1 MNIKI
6 LLKLTAVSGFCYF
19 FTSCNKN
26 TDLPAFSD
34 SDLELQ
40 NVLAEASGGKG
51 FEYYILPNETDFQKI
66 PQDVKNPLT
75 AEKVELGKLLFHET
89 GLGQNPIISSSV
101 QTYSCAS
108 CHHAKAGFQACVPQ
122 GIGEGGIGYGIQG
135 EKRIVDILYKTAQ
148 IDVQPIRTPSALN
161 IAYQSNILW
170 NGQFGGKDL
179 NIGTESNWTKG
190 TPKAVNELGYSG
202 VETQA
207 IAGRDVHRLLIDRIF
222 MSHFSTYKSMYEKA
236 FGAESFNNPKLLA
249 LNGALAIAA
258 YERTLLANR
267 SPFQQWLRGNANA
280 MTDQEKEGAKVF
292 FSKGNCY
299 SCHNG
304 PSLANMEFH
313 ALGMNDLKN
322 GSYGANTV
330 QNISDANPEHK
341 GRGGF
346 TGRQEDLYRFKVPQ
360 LYNLKDSPFYGHGAS
375 FTNIKEVLDY
385 KNKGVP
391 QNVKVPAN
399 KISDKF
405 KPLNLSDDEILA
417 LEAFIKNGL
426 YDHDL
431 ERYAPKSLPSGLA
444 FPNNDKQSRLD
455 LGF

>member
-1 MNIKI
+1 MNIKF
-6 LLKLTAVSGFCYF
+6 LLKLTAVSGICYF

-26 TDLPAFSD
+26 ADLPAFSD

-40 NVLAEASGGKG
+40 KILIEASGGKG
-51 FEYYILPNETDFQKI
+51 FDYYKLPDETDFENI
-66 PQDVKNPLT
+66 PQDDKNPLT
-75 AEKVELGKLLFHET
+75 LEKVELGKLLFHET
-89 GLGQNPIISSSV
+89 GLGQNPMLSSSV

-122 GIGEGGIGYGIQG
+122 GIGEGGIGFGMQG
-135 EKRIVDILYKTAQ
+135 ENRTMNTAYKTYQ

-161 IAYQSNILW
+161 IAYQTNILW

-179 NIGTESNWTKG
+179 NVGTESSWTKG
-190 TPKAVNELGYSG
+190 TPKAVNLLGYSG

-222 MSHFSTYKSMYEKA
+222 MSHFSTYKNMYEKA
-236 FGAESFNNPKLLA
+236 FDKESFNNPKLLA

-258 YERTLLANR
+258 YERTLLANQ

-280 MTDQEKEGAKVF
+280 MTNQEKEGAKVF
-292 FSKGNCY
+292 FSKGNCF

-330 QNISDANPEHK
+330 QNITEANPEHK

-346 TGRQEDLYRFKVPQ
+346 TGKEVDMFRFKVPQ

-375 FTNIKEVLDY
+375 FYSLKEVLDY
-385 KNKGVP
+385 KNKGITE
-391 QNVKVPAN
+391 NVKVPAN
-399 KISDKF
+399 KVSEIF
-405 KPLNLSDDEILA
+405 KPLNLSEEEVLA

-426 YDHDL
+426 YDRNL
-431 ERYAPKSLPSGLA
+431 QRYAPKSLPSGLA
-444 FPNNDKQSRLD
+444 FPNNDNQSRLD